1 MQRRSARSMR
11 SVLVSVALVAVGF
24 APAAPAVAAPK
35 DGPPDHVGHKGGP
48 LGNFKHIVVIY
59 EENHS
64 FDNLYGN
71 WGSVN
76 GQHVVGRAD
85 ATPAHT
91 TQVAQDG
98 SAYPCLLMS
107 DLNLMSPPL
116 SSSCSSTTF
125 SFGAGKP
132 TTAYHFGNAPFNIDR
147 FIPATAATCPDR
159 DHLFSFTFGILAG
172 AAGGQPGGCTRDLVH
187 RFYQEQ
193 YQLNGG
199 AMNRYVTGSDS
210 AGMSMG
216 YYDTKKLPIYAY
228 LHRHDAPNYVIA
240 DNFFQAAFGGS
251 FLNHQYLIAAAPL
264 PWPAIPAS
272 SHSIVDANGFP
283 NATYPL
289 YTPTTT
295 VADKP
300 GTQAC
305 GLPTT
310 VAGFACGDVAVN
322 TVQPPYQPTSLFG
335 TQVPPVDDTIKPLN
349 IGDELTDAGVS
360 WAWYSGGWDNA
371 AGITTGPGWTNG
383 TGTTCSDPNSAVAA
397 TVGTATGGFP
407 FCPDKS
413 FQTHHQPFNYF
424 ARYAPGQPGRSHL
437 QDEQDFLAAVK
448 AGTLPSV
455 SFVKPLG
462 IDNEHPGY
470 TSEPNGSDH
479 LVDLINAVETGPQAG
494 NTLIVVTYDEFGGQW
509 DHVSPPGLGTRA
521 SAGQADQFGPGS
533 RVPTLIVAR
542 SLTRSGVDH
551 TVYDT
556 TSILRTIEQQFG
568 LKPIASRDAAV
579 DDLGPAVAVGRP
591 PHG

>member
-1 MQRRSARSMR
+1 MQRRPARSVR
-11 SVLVSVALVAVGF
+11 SVLVSLALVAVGF
-24 APAAPAVAAPK
+24 APAAPAAAAPK
-35 DGPPDHVGHKGGP
+35 DGPLGH
-48 LGNFKHIVVIY
+48 FKHIVVIY

-71 WGSVN
+71 WGDVN
-76 GQHVVGRAD
+76 GQHVIGRAD
-85 ATPAHT
+85 ATPANT
-91 TQVAQDG
+91 TQVAQG
-98 SAYPCLLMS
+98 GTPYQCLLQK
-107 DLNLMSPPL
+107 DVNLTAPPL
-116 SSSCSSTTF
+116 SVACGPETVTFAGGSPVAYSS
-125 SFGAGKP
+125 
-132 TTAYHFGNAPFNIDR
+132 HFGNAPYNIDQ
-147 FIPATAATCPDR
+147 FIPATATTCPDR
-159 DHLFSFTFGILAG
+159 DHLFSSANGILNG
-172 AAGGQPGGCTRDLVH
+172 SGLPGGCTRDLVH

-199 AMNRYVTGSDS
+199 QMNRYVTGSDS

-216 YYDTKKLPIYAY
+216 YYDTTKLPIYSY
-228 LHRHDAPNYVIA
+228 LHQKGAPRYVIA

-264 PWPAIPAS
+264 PWPAIPAGQ
-272 SHSIVDANGFP
+272 HSLVDANGFP
-283 NATYPL
+283 NAGYPL

-295 VADKP
+295 VSDKS

-305 GLPTT
+305 GLSTT

-322 TVQPPYQPTSLFG
+322 TVQPPYQPTTIFG
-335 TQVPPVDDTIKPLN
+335 PQVPPVDDTTKPMN
-349 IGDELTDAGVS
+349 IGDELSDAGVS

-509 DHVSPPGLGTRA
+509 DHVSPPGLGTA
-521 SAGQADQFGPGS
+521 AAPGQSDSFGPGS
-533 RVPTLIVAR
+533 RVPTLLVAR
-542 SLTRSGVDH
+542 SLTRSNVDH

-556 TSILRTIEQQFG
+556 TSILRTIEAQFG
-568 LKPIASRDAAV
+568 LAPISTRDAAV
-579 DDLGPAVAVGRP
+579 NDLGPAVAAGRP
-591 PHG
+591 PHE

>member
-1 MQRRSARSMR
+1 MQRRPARSMR
-11 SVLVSVALVAVGF
+11 SVLVSLALVAVGF
-24 APAAPAVAAPK
+24 APAAPLALAK
-35 DGPPDHVGHKGGP
+35 DGPREGPKSGP
-48 LGNFKHIVVIY
+48 LDHFKHIVVIY

-85 ATPAHT
+85 ATAAHT

-98 SAYPCLLMS
+98 SAYQCLLMS
-107 DLNLMSPPL
+107 DVNLMSPPL
-116 SSSCSSTTF
+116 SPDCSSATF
-125 SFGAGKP
+125 SFGTGKP
-132 TTAYHFGNAPFNIDR
+132 TTAYHFGNAPYNIDR

-159 DHLFSFTFGILAG
+159 GHLFSFTFGILAG
-172 AAGGQPGGCTRDLVH
+172 DAAGNPGGCTRDLVH

-199 AMNRYVTGSDS
+199 QMNRYVTGSDS
-210 AGMSMG
+210 AAMTMG
-216 YYDTKKLPIYAY
+216 YYDTTKLPIYAY
-228 LHRHDAPNYVIA
+228 LHQKGAPRYVIA

-264 PWPAIPAS
+264 PSTIGTHAVLDAS
-272 SHSIVDANGFP
+272 GFP
-283 NATYPL
+283 NNTYPL
-289 YTPTTT
+289 YHPATS
-295 VADKP
+295 VVD
-300 GTQAC
+300 GNLTQAC

-310 VAGFACGDVAVN
+310 VTGFACGNYAVN
-322 TVQPPYQPTSLFG
+322 TVQPPYQPTSVFG
-335 TQVPPVDDTIKPLN
+335 TQMAPVDDTTKAMT
-349 IGDELTDAGVS
+349 IGDELSDAGVS

-371 AGITTGPGWTNG
+371 AGITTGRGWTNG
-383 TGTTCSDPNSAVAA
+383 SGPTCADPNSAPAA

-448 AGTLPSV
+448 AGRLPSV

-521 SAGQADQFGPGS
+521 APGQSDQFGPGS
-533 RVPTLIVAR
+533 RVPTLLVAR

-556 TSILRTIEQQFG
+556 TSILRTIEKRYG
-568 LKPIASRDAAV
+568 LPAVSTRDAAV
-579 DDLGPAVAVGRP
+579 NDLGSALAGGRP
-591 PHG
+591 PHE

>member
-1 MQRRSARSMR
+1 VR
-11 SVLVSVALVAVGF
+11 SVLVSLALVAVGF
-24 APAAPAVAAPK
+24 APAAPLVVAK
-35 DGPPDHVGHKGGP
+35 DGPREVPKNGP
-48 LGNFKHIVVIY
+48 LGHFKHIVVIY

-85 ATPAHT
+85 ATAGMT

-98 SAYPCLLMS
+98 TPYQCLLQN
-107 DLNLMSPPL
+107 DVNLTAPPL
-116 SSSCSSTTF
+116 SVACGPETVTLGGGGTVSFSS
-125 SFGAGKP
+125 
-132 TTAYHFGNAPFNIDR
+132 HFANAPYNIDQ

-159 DHLFSFTFGILAG
+159 DHLFLVPFGILAG
-172 AAGGQPGGCTRDLVH
+172 APGGLPGGCTRDLVH

-199 AMNRYVTGSDS
+199 KMNRYVTGSDS
-210 AGMSMG
+210 AGMTMG
-216 YYDTKKLPIYAY
+216 YYDTTKLPIYSY
-228 LHRHDAPNYVIA
+228 LHRNGAPKYVIA

-251 FLNHQYLIAAAPL
+251 FLNHQYLIAAAPPTSTTGTHSVL
-264 PWPAIPAS
+264 DS
-272 SHSIVDANGFP
+272 SGFP
-283 NATYPL
+283 NASYPL
-289 YTPTTT
+289 YHTTGVT
-295 VADKP
+295 DGP
-300 GTQAC
+300 LTQAC
-305 GLPTT
+305 ALSTT
-310 VAGFACGDVAVN
+310 VTQLACGNYAVN
-322 TVQPPYQPTSLFG
+322 TMQPFYQPTSAFG
-335 TQVPPVDDTIKPLN
+335 TKMPPVDDTHAALT
-349 IGDELTDAGVS
+349 IGDRLSDAGVS

-383 TGTTCSDPNSAVAA
+383 TGPTCGDPNSSPAPTDGNGLNA
-397 TVGTATGGFP
+397 GFP

-424 ARYAPGQPGRSHL
+424 ARYAPGQPGRAHL

-448 AGTLPSV
+448 AGSLPSV

-509 DHVSPPGLGTRA
+509 DHVSPPGLGTA
-521 SAGQADQFGPGS
+521 AAPGQSDAFGPGS
-533 RVPTLIVAR
+533 RVPTLLVAR
-542 SLTRSGVDH
+542 SLTRSNVDH

-556 TSILRTIEQQFG
+556 TSILRTIEAQFG
-568 LKPIASRDAAV
+568 LAPIATRDAAV
-579 DDLGPAVAVGRP
+579 NDLGPAVAAGRP

>member
-1 MQRRSARSMR
+1 MQRRSAHSVR

-24 APAAPAVAAPK
+24 TPATPAAAAPTT
-35 DGPPDHVGHKGGP
+35 GP
-48 LGNFKHIVVIY
+48 LGHFKHIVVIY

-71 WGSVN
+71 WGPVN

-85 ATPAHT
+85 APPAHT
-91 TQVAQDG
+91 TQIAQDG
-98 SAYPCLLMS
+98 SPYPCLLMS
-107 DLNLMSPPL
+107 DVNLMSPPL
-116 SSSCSSTTF
+116 SPDCSSTTF
-125 SFGAGKP
+125 SFGSGKP
-132 TTAYHFGNAPFNIDR
+132 TTAYHFGNAPYNIDQ

-199 AMNRYVTGSDS
+199 QMNRYVTGSDS

-216 YYDTKKLPIYAY
+216 YYDTTKLPIYTY
-228 LHRHDAPNYVIA
+228 LHQNGAPNYVIA

-264 PWPAIPAS
+264 PSTIGTHAVLDAS
-272 SHSIVDANGFP
+272 GFP

-289 YTPTTT
+289 YHPSTS
-295 VADKP
+295 VVD
-300 GTQAC
+300 GNLTQAC
-305 GLPTT
+305 GVPTT
-310 VAGFACGDVAVN
+310 VTGFACGNYAVN
-322 TVQPPYQPTSLFG
+322 TVQPPYQPTSPFG
-335 TQVPPVDDTIKPLN
+335 TQMAPVDDATTPMN
-349 IGDELTDAGVS
+349 IGDELSNAGVS

-383 TGTTCSDPNSAVAA
+383 SGPTCSDPNSAVAP

-424 ARYAPGQPGRSHL
+424 ARYAPDQPGRAHL

-509 DHVSPPGLGTRA
+509 DHVSPPGLGTPA
-521 SAGQADQFGPGS
+521 AAGQSDQFGPGS
-533 RVPTLIVAR
+533 RVPTLLVAR

-556 TSILRTIEQQFG
+556 TSILRTIEAQFG
-568 LKPIASRDAAV
+568 LAPIGTRDAAV
-579 DDLGPAVAVGRP
+579 NDLGPAIAAGRP